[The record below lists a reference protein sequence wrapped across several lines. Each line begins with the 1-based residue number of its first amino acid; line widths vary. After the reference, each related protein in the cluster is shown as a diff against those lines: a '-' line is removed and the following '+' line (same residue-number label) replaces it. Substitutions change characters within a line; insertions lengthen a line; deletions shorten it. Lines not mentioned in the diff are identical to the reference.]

1 MTGTRREKE
10 QNNHLQRKMQEAV
23 QLREA
28 RSERWKQEG
37 ERSLWQNLAMVGALG
52 WLIVTPTLLGILL
65 GRWLDG
71 LFDSGI
77 LFTGALIVLGVSF
90 GCYLAW
96 QRITKE

>member
-1 MTGTRREKE
+1 MNGARRKPE
-10 QNNHLQRKMQEAV
+10 QNNHLQRKMRDAV
-23 QLREA
+23 RLRET

-77 LFTGALIVLGVSF
+77 FFTGALIVVGVSF
-90 GCYLAW
+90 GFYLAW
-96 QRITKE
+96 QRINKE